1 MGMSVVWLYS
11 VVIGYRKNGTQ
22 LYDANRR
29 WKDGGD
35 FFMTDDTP
43 KKGNVTTD
51 SQDRGWHEEQRL
63 QVFMYRLG
71 DKRKNR
77 E

>member
-1 MGMSVVWLYS
+1 MTPIVVGRT
-11 VVIGYRKNGTQ
+11 VEI
-22 LYDANRR
+22 
-29 WKDGGD
+29 